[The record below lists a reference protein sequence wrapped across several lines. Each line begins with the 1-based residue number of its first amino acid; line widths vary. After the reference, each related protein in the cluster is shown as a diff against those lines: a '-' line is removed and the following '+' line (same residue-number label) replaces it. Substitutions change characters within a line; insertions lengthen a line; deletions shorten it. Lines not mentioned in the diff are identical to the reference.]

1 MEPARSGGIAD
12 GFANRHGEGNYVMLH
27 AGFELEDAGGVDFGA
42 SANRGSS
49 FFGNL
54 PGFRERFGRGQLDLE
69 PLSEFI
75 RIAPDAAHLF
85 AGVT

>member
-1 MEPARSGGIAD
+1 
-12 GFANRHGEGNYVMLH
+12 MLH

-54 PGFRERFGRGQLDLE
+54 PGFGEGFGSGQLDFE
-69 PLSEFI
+69 PLCEFS

-85 AGVT
+85 ARVT